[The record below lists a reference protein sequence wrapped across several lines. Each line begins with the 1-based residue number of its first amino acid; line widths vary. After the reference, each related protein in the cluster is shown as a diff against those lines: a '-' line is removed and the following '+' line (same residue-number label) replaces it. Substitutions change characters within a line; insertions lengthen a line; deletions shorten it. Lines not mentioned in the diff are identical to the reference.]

1 MWYYSEN
8 NQQLGPVSEDDLK
21 QKARSGGLKPT
32 TLVWKDGMS
41 DWKPIADLPELA
53 ISMQNHSAPVATSTV
68 PGPPAALVNPYASP
82 QSGTVQSP
90 AMQMSSPAP
99 YINSG
104 GILAFAIVS
113 TIMCCPPFGIP
124 GIVYAAKINGQL
136 AAGDLMG
143 AQESARKSKMWSW
156 IGIGGW
162 LLFFLI
168 YILAIIFGVTTGVI
182 D

>member
-68 PGPPAALVNPYASP
+68 PGPPAAIVNPYASP

-136 AAGDLMG
+136 AAGHKNQLVNRKCG
-143 AQESARKSKMWSW
+143 AGSASAAGCCFSSFTY
-156 IGIGGW
+156 
-162 LLFFLI
+162 LLSFLA
-168 YILAIIFGVTTGVI
+168 LQLG
-182 D
+182 